1 LFNHGADINAKDNSG
16 KTSLHWASQESKTDF
31 CRFLVGNDALLNELD
46 RDNKTPLDLVTEK
59 EHYLNECL
67 HKEEFLEHKD
77 KNEKV
82 AQECQQTIQVLVSS
96 GCKRK
101 LEL

>member
-59 EHYLNECL
+59 EQYLNECL
-67 HKEEFLEHKD
+67 HKEEFLEHLD
-77 KNEKV
+77 KNEKA
-82 AQECQQTIQVLVSS
+82 AQECQ
-96 GCKRK
+96 
-101 LEL
+101 